1 MDQYKTLSEGTEEIF
16 RFAVAAAWDQHRRY
30 PEFTLP
36 ECLAERTMLFS
47 YLHLC
52 SCKEHP
58 FRLRLLDAVS
68 HAEDPQEMI
77 SLLPEVQ
84 HYVEEN
90 HAALFAA
97 PEEFPNGTSVR
108 CAPHSNPN
116 WGYLHF
122 YNGKRPQSF
131 LDSVS
136 GFAAEI
142 LQVLAAAEKQFGCK
156 VVYTGSW
163 LNDLSRFLRF
173 FPDEWLENMGP
184 APDRKFV
191 IPTNGCQ
198 GQFYNA
204 AGWLNRRTA
213 DFYLENG
220 FLRYSR
226 RESHCSLKNLRE
238 HLRTLL

>member
-1 MDQYKTLSEGTEEIF
+1 MDQFKTLADGTEEIY
-16 RFAVAAAWDQHRRY
+16 RFAIAAAWDQHRRY

-47 YLHLC
+47 YLKLC

-58 FRLRLLDAVS
+58 FRLRLLDACS
-68 HAEDPQEMI
+68 HAKDPEEMI

-84 HYVEEN
+84 RYVEEN
-90 HAALFAA
+90 HAALSAT
-97 PEEFPNGTSVR
+97 PEEFPNGSSVR
-108 CAPHSNPN
+108 CVQHSNPT
-116 WGYLHF
+116 WCYLHF

-131 LDSVS
+131 LDFVPE
-136 GFAAEI
+136 FAAEI
-142 LQVLAAAEKQFGCK
+142 LQVIDFAEKQFGSK
-156 VVYTGSW
+156 VVFTVSW
-163 LNDLSRFLRF
+163 LNDLPRFLRF
-173 FPDEWLENMGP
+173 FPDEWRENMGP

-220 FLRYSR
+220 FLKYSR
-226 RESHCSLKNLRE
+226 RESHCDLKNLRKKKKN
-238 HLRTLL
+238 LL